1 MFPLALDLRARR
13 VLVIGAGR
21 VGAQKVA
28 QLRDGGARV
37 SVITSAVTGDLGDV
51 ESLSVRPYQRGDLAG
66 AFLVVSATGDPAVN
80 DRVVEEA
87 NERNVLLNVVDDVE
101 RSNFFFTAVHRDG
114 DVVVSVST
122 EGASPALAQWVRN
135 TAVAALP
142 SNLESV
148 ARRLRA
154 ERDAVH
160 ARGASTEDIVW
171 MPRVQE
177 LIDEELIDEELIEQ
191 ERSSSR

>member
-1 MFPLALDLRARR
+1 MFPLVVDLTDRR

-21 VGAQKVA
+21 VGAQKVD
-28 QLRDGGARV
+28 QLRTAGARV
-37 SVITSAVTGDLGDV
+37 SVITDAVRAPLGEL
-51 ESLSVRPYQRGDLAG
+51 ESLTLRRYQRGDLDG
-66 AFLVVSATGDPAVN
+66 AFLVVSATGDPRVN
-80 DRVVEEA
+80 DVIVDEA
-87 NERNVLLNVVDDVE
+87 RERNVLLNVVDDVA

-135 TAVAALP
+135 AVASALP
-142 SNLESV
+142 SNLGVV

-160 ARGASTEDIVW
+160 QRGASTENLAW
-171 MPRVQE
+171 MPRVQQ
-177 LIDEELIDEELIEQ
+177 LIDDETITTT
-191 ERSSSR
+191 

>member
-1 MFPLALDLRARR
+1 MFPLVADLRGRR

-28 QLRDGGARV
+28 QLRTAGARV
-37 SVITSAVTGDLGDV
+37 SVISDVVNAPLGDL
-51 ESLSVRPYQRGDLAG
+51 ESLSIRPYQRGDLSG
-66 AFLVVSATGDPAVN
+66 AFLVVSATGDAAVN
-80 DRVVEEA
+80 DLIVAEA
-87 NERNVLLNVVDDVE
+87 KDGNVLLNVVDDMQ

-135 TAVAALP
+135 TVAAALP
-142 SNLESV
+142 KNLAEV

-160 ARGASTEDIVW
+160 QRGASTEDIVW

-177 LIDEELIDEELIEQ
+177 LIDDE
-191 ERSSSR
+191 RATTR

>member
-1 MFPLALDLRARR
+1 MFQLVVDLQGRR

-28 QLRDGGARV
+28 QLRSAGARV
-37 SVITSAVTGDLGDV
+37 SVISEAVNAPLGEL
-51 ESLSVRPYQRGDLAG
+51 ESLSIRPYRDGDLDG
-66 AFLVVSATGDPAVN
+66 AFLVVSATGDPSVN
-80 DRVVEEA
+80 DRIVAEA
-87 NERNVLLNVVDDVE
+87 TERNVLLNVVDDMQ

-135 TAVAALP
+135 AVAVTLP
-142 SNLESV
+142 KNLAEV

-160 ARGASTEDIVW
+160 KRGASTEDIVW
-171 MPRVQE
+171 MPRVQQ
-177 LIDEELIDEELIEQ
+177 LIDEE
-191 ERSSSR
+191 RASTS

>member
-1 MFPLALDLRARR
+1 MFPLVADLRGRR

-21 VGAQKVA
+21 VGAQKVD
-28 QLRDGGARV
+28 QLRASGASV
-37 SVITSAVTGDLGDV
+37 SVISDAVRAPLGEV
-51 ESLSVRPYQRGDLAG
+51 ASLAIRPYRRGDLDG

-80 DRVVEEA
+80 DLIVAEA
-87 NERNVLLNVVDDVE
+87 TERNVLLNVVDDME

-135 TAVAALP
+135 AVAATLP
-142 SNLESV
+142 KNLAHV

-154 ERDAVH
+154 ERHAVH
-160 ARGASTEDIVW
+160 QRGASTEDILW

-177 LIDEELIDEELIEQ
+177 LIDEE
-191 ERSSSR
+191 RASTR